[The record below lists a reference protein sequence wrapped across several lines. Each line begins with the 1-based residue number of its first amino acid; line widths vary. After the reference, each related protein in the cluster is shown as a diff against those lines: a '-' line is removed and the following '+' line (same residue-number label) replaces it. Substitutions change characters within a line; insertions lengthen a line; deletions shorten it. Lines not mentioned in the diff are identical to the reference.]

1 MSMTVE
7 FYSANPDALV
17 ALFEAYPA
25 IDDEDEDEVFFE
37 KLKAYPVAD
46 FSLRLYLPDDLDSL
60 CQFLHKQD
68 PLFPLVFGDVL
79 LEQIWDDAP
88 EMSESLT
95 LISHQF
101 ADALAAL
108 SERQIEMVAREWVA
122 TFPDQESLVPAP
134 FYRAVYQLHEVARDA
149 VMREQSLIFHFLG

>member
-7 FYSANPDALV
+7 FYSANPDAFV
-17 ALFEAYPA
+17 AIFEADLA
-25 IDDEDEDEVFFE
+25 NDDEDDETFFE
-37 KLKAYPVAD
+37 QLKAYPVAD

-60 CQFLHKQD
+60 CQLLHKQD
-68 PLFPLVFGDVL
+68 PPFPLVFGDVL

-88 EMSESLT
+88 DMSESLT

-108 SERQIEMVAREWVA
+108 SERQIETVAREWVA
-122 TFPDQESLVPAP
+122 TFPDQESLVQAP
-134 FYRAVYQLHEVARDA
+134 MHRAVSQLQEVARDA
-149 VMREQSLIFHFLG
+149 VMHEQSLIFYVLG